1 MEIVRDMLNKAA
13 TSDEDEE
20 DEEEEEE
27 EEEEEKAGKQSCEV
41 GEACSELY

>member
-1 MEIVRDMLNKAA
+1 MRHEC
-13 TSDEDEE
+13 EE
-20 DEEEEEE
+20 EKVEREEEEEKVERE